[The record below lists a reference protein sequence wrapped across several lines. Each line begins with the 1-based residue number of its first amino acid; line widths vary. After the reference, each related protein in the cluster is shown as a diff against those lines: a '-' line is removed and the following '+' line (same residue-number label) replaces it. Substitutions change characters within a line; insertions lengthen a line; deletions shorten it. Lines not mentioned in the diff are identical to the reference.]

1 LKLSTNR
8 LLAGCLLILSLLIP
22 ARADNANPSMEGP
35 IASFYGQKWD
45 DSITGFEA
53 ILAQDPQNTMAMAF
67 YLDAYFHKRDIN
79 GVINKIEQKAVSG
92 GDSPVL
98 QAHLGMAYFLRGR
111 IMPNVLEEA
120 LSEFKQALKDDPNQP
135 MAHCGMGLVYFQKR
149 MMPRAKGYFIK
160 ALRLNPHDTMAME
173 QLGNILLVDE
183 KKPEDAL
190 QLFQRINAELPNYP
204 DGFYY
209 TGSAYYDLGQFD
221 QAVANLLKAL
231 ELDPSG
237 ITMGYDS
244 ACLLGDTYMKLSRFQ
259 EAITAYEAAGKI
271 QPDSQYV
278 KIKIKKAKQGGGG
291 DTSKQKE

>member
-1 LKLSTNR
+1 M
-8 LLAGCLLILSLLIP
+8 LALLIP
-22 ARADNANPSMEGP
+22 ARADQNANPSMEGP
-35 IASFYGQKWD
+35 VGAFFAQKWD
-45 DSITGFEA
+45 DAITGFEA

-79 GVINKIEQKAVSG
+79 GVINKIEQQAVSG

-98 QAHLGMAYFLRGR
+98 QSHLGMAYFLRGR

-204 DGFYY
+204 DGYYY
-209 TGSAYYDLGQFD
+209 TGSSYFDLGQYD

-231 ELDPSG
+231 ELDPAG

-244 ACLLGDTYMKLSRFQ
+244 ACLLGDCYMKLNRFP
-259 EAITAYEAAGKI
+259 EAITAYEAAKKI
-271 QPDSQYV
+271 QPDSQYAA
-278 KIKIKKAKQGGGG
+278 IKIKKAKQGGGDK
-291 DTSKQKE
+291 DTRTSETK

>member
-1 LKLSTNR
+1 MKLISHR
-8 LLAGCLLILSLLIP
+8 LLAGCLLIMALLMP
-22 ARADNANPSMEGP
+22 ARADNANPNMEGP
-35 IASFYGQKWD
+35 IASFFAQKWD
-45 DSITGFEA
+45 DAITGFEA

-79 GVINKIEQKAVSG
+79 GVINKIEQQAVSG
-92 GDSPVL
+92 GDSPVM

-160 ALRLNPHDTMAME
+160 TLRLNPHDTMAME

-204 DGFYY
+204 DGWYY
-209 TGSAYYDLGQFD
+209 TGSSYFDLGQYD

-244 ACLLGDTYMKLSRFQ
+244 ACLLGDSYMKLNRFQ
-259 EAITAYEAAGKI
+259 EALTAYEAAKKI

-278 KIKIKKAKQGGGG
+278 AIKIKKAKAGGAS
-291 DTSKQKE
+291 DKEDKNN